1 MVTYVFFLR
10 AYLQSALSGTRVLQ
24 AKLEFFFIAD
34 SRDLKDRSRTC
45 LFVFACAFPCLH
57 VKDDEP
63 FFVLLRLLIELLVD
77 GPYQDHAAP
86 THHRSLRTRSSL

>member
-45 LFVFACAFPCLH
+45 LFVFACAFPWSPCQGRRA
-57 VKDDEP
+57 
-63 FFVLLRLLIELLVD
+63 LLR
-77 GPYQDHAAP
+77 PPKAA
-86 THHRSLRTRSSL
+86 H